1 MRAACQIKNG
11 GSEMWSAKAISSL
24 ASEERDRKK
33 IKIEADSSTILMTLG
48 IGNSEEMAE
57 VPRDRSLVALTDC
70 SQQNIRSLWISF
82 AFCDDV
88 PLW

>member
-57 VPRDRSLVALTDC
+57 VPRD
-70 SQQNIRSLWISF
+70 
-82 AFCDDV
+82 
-88 PLW
+88 